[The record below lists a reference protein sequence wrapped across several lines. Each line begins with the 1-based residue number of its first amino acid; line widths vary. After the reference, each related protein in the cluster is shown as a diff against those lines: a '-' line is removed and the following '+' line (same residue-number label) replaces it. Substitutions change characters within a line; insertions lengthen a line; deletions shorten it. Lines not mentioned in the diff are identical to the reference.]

1 MANGAMSAPT
11 IKTAQSNAWK
21 EVSNRG
27 IAFSRCTYSA
37 VSSAAAGIEGR
48 MYPGSLA
55 REILKKTI
63 GTTIQINR
71 KIGKPSSESVSI
83 VIGSEFAGCVFT
95 RHLFHAFFPAS
106 IRAGTANNVHGTVAR
121 RKTGM

>member
-1 MANGAMSAPT
+1 MANGAIKAAT

-27 IAFSRCTYSA
+27 MALRRCTYSA

-55 REILKKTI
+55 REILKKII
-63 GTTIQINR
+63 GTRVQTNR
-71 KIGKPSSESVSI
+71 KLVRPSSVWAFASIITDSPSVDW
-83 VIGSEFAGCVFT
+83 EFT
-95 RHLFHAFFPAS
+95 RQRFHALFPAS
-106 IRAGTANNVHGTVAR
+106 ISAGTAN
-121 RKTGM
+121 